1 MSTSALQM
9 AKPSSARWRAVVIFF
24 LFMLLHQ
31 SDKLLIGP
39 LMKPIMETF
48 NINYTQWGMINTGAL
63 LVGVILYPLWGWLYD
78 KHNRAKLLALASLLW
93 GTTTWL
99 SAIAPNF
106 GAFLVTR
113 SSTGIDDSSYPG
125 LYSMVSDY
133 FGPKSRG
140 KIYGALQFAQPI
152 GYLMGML
159 LALMLGGVIGW
170 RAVFYITGSLGIVLA
185 VVIFFGVQDVPR
197 GSSEVELQ
205 NVDKE
210 KFKFNWPTVKDLMK
224 KKTMWMVYLQGFFG
238 VFPWNVITYS
248 FFGYLEI
255 ERGYN
260 SETMLMTMAPAVIV
274 MALGYPLGGFLG
286 DWLFKKTHS
295 GRLIIASI
303 GVIMGA
309 IFLYI
314 TINIP
319 LDQPALFGVM
329 LMVSAL
335 FIPFASPNV
344 LSTVYDVS
352 LPEVRS
358 TANAVEAF
366 IENTGAAASP
376 LIFGIIADATSLQDA
391 ILLVCISTWILCF
404 IFLLFAIRFI
414 PKDIRSLHE
423 VLRARAAAAAP
434 ATADTA
440 RVD

>member
-1 MSTSALQM
+1 MASTSTALKLSNP
-9 AKPSSARWRAVVIFF
+9 ARSRWRVVVIFF

-48 NINYTQWGMINTGAL
+48 QINYTQWGLINTGAL
-63 LVGVILYPLWGWLYD
+63 VVGFLLYPLWGWLSD
-78 KHNRAKLLALASLLW
+78 KYNRARLLALASLIW
-93 GTTTWL
+93 GTTTWF

-140 KIYGALQFAQPI
+140 KIYGLLQFAQPI
-152 GYLMGML
+152 GYLVGML

-170 RAVFYITGSLGIVLA
+170 RAVFYLTGSLGIVLA

-197 GSSEVELQ
+197 GSSEEELQ

-210 KFKFNWPTVKDLMK
+210 KYKFSWQAAKDLFK
-224 KKTMWMVYLQGFFG
+224 KKTMWMVYAQGFFG

-255 ERGYN
+255 ERGY
-260 SETMLMTMAPAVIV
+260 SSDTMLMTMAPAVIV
-274 MALGYPLGGFLG
+274 LALGYPLGGFLG
-286 DWLFKKTHS
+286 DWLFKKTYR
-295 GRLIIASI
+295 GRLMVSSV
-303 GVIMGA
+303 GVILGA
-309 IFLYI
+309 IFMYI

-319 LDQPALFGVM
+319 HDQPVLFGVM
-329 LMVSAL
+329 LMVTAL

-344 LSTVYDVS
+344 LSTVYDIS

-358 TANAVEAF
+358 TANAIESF
-366 IENTGAAASP
+366 IESAGAASAP
-376 LIFGIIADATSLQDA
+376 LISGLIADATSLQDS
-391 ILLVCISTWILCF
+391 ILIICLSTWILCF
-404 IFLLFAIRFI
+404 IFLLGAIYFI
-414 PKDIRSLHE
+414 PRD
-423 VLRARAAAAAP
+423 VQDLRAQLRDRAAKAN
-434 ATADTA
+434 
-440 RVD
+440 